1 MKQMWES
8 LDGSFV
14 GHCMASFWAL
24 YGFFLG
30 SLWLLFGPFMAS
42 FWALYG
48 FFFGPL
54 MASFYMETVANNVP
68 YIFGDG

>member
-14 GHCMASFWAL
+14 GHFMASFWAL

-30 SLWLLFGPFMAS
+30 PLWLL
-42 FWALYG
+42 
-48 FFFGPL
+48 FGPL